1 MFCNCLL
8 RSSSNEYTH
17 GILDIILSDGLCSLA
32 TTQKKGDCTERDYL
46 DLSKK
51 TFSFSFAKCNKMF
64 SIACPNEHN
73 PHKLLFMNVIKGLSL
88 SSLFCLGIHQDR
100 FDMFSIACLNKY
112 DLFFFLLYPGQLVRM
127 LLITQVTRYLDFK
140 VIEGSYVYKK
150 GAIYKVPVTET
161 EALASSEC
169 IYTKCTKH

>member
-112 DLFFFLLYPGQLVRM
+112 DLFFFFYTRSACANVADHSGDPLLGLQGNRRQLC
-127 LLITQVTRYLDFK
+127 LQ
-140 VIEGSYVYKK
+140 EGSDLQSAGY
-150 GAIYKVPVTET
+150 
-161 EALASSEC
+161 
-169 IYTKCTKH
+169 